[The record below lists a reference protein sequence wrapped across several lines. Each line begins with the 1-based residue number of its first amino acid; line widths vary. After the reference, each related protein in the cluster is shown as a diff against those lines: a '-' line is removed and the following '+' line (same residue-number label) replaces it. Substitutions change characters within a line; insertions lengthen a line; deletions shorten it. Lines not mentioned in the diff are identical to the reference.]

1 MPFADSERIRIYYD
15 DTGEGEP
22 VLLCLPGWCNT
33 HAIFAPLAERLS
45 ADHRVLAIDWRGHG
59 NSQASDRDF
68 GFPEMARDAVAVMQD
83 SGAHSVIPIAQGQ
96 APWAAVEL
104 HRLLGERVPK
114 IVISSWPVI
123 SPSGNPLASRFLN
136 AIRALQYYERWRE
149 GAEQLLTMWLNG
161 APAFVET
168 QIREQMLRQGF
179 EMWSRGGREILAMY
193 TLEGEPLRVLSNF
206 SPPVSVLHVY
216 CQPRAPEFLAV
227 QESFAREHPW
237 YSVHRLEGVSQFP
250 TVEVPDETA
259 AVIREFLR

>member
-1 MPFADSERIRIYYD
+1 MPFADSQGIRIYYD

-45 ADHRVLAIDWRGHG
+45 ADNRVLSIDWRGHG

-83 SGAHSVIPIAQGQ
+83 GSAHSVIPIAQGQ
-96 APWAAVEL
+96 APWAAVEM
-104 HRLLGERVPK
+104 HRLMGERVPEM
-114 IVISSWPVI
+114 VISSWPVI

-149 GAEQLLTMWLNG
+149 GAERLLTMWLSG

-168 QIREQMLRQGF
+168 QIREQMLHQGF
-179 EMWSRGGREILAMY
+179 EMWLRGGREILAMFA
-193 TLEGEPLRVLSNF
+193 LEGEPLKVLSNL
-206 SPPVSVLHVY
+206 SPPVPVLHVY
-216 CQPRAPEFLAV
+216 SQPRAPEFLAV

-237 YSVHRLEGVSQFP
+237 YSVHCLEGVSQFP
-250 TVEVPDETA
+250 TVEVPDEIAT
-259 AVIREFLR
+259 VISEFIR